1 MTKDD
6 DFIDYEVQ
14 SEDRPYYLDIDG
26 KRIYVT
32 EEVYRAYKQPLWAEH
47 KRKER
52 ERRCQVSNGRGGVKR
67 CEDDCSQCPY
77 SKTGSTISLD
87 RLYEDYEYE
96 IADSSESPLDNMIQ
110 EELNQKMRK
119 AVAELG
125 SVEQQIVKAF
135 MAGSSERAIAKE
147 VGLSQKAVNKRKT
160 RIFSELREKIKD
172 YM

>member
-6 DFIDYEVQ
+6 DFIDYEVP

-32 EEVYRAYKQPLWAEH
+32 EEVYRAYKQPFWAEH

-52 ERRCQVSNGRGGVKR
+52 ESRCQTSNGRGGVKR
-67 CEDDCSQCPY
+67 CEDDCSNCPF

-96 IADSSESPLDNMIQ
+96 IAASNESPLDALIK
-110 EELNQKMRK
+110 EEFKK
-119 AVAELG
+119 KVKEAVVELEQ
-125 SVEQQIVKAF
+125 VDQQIIRSF
-135 MAGSSERAIAKE
+135 MNGISEREIAKE
-147 VGLSQKAVNKRKT
+147 IGISQKAVNKRKNKL
-160 RIFSELREKIKD
+160 FKELNKKLKEYK
-172 YM
+172 

>member
-1 MTKDD
+1 MTKEEQ
-6 DFIDYEVQ
+6 FIDYEVS
-14 SEDRPYYLDIDG
+14 SEDRPKYLDIDG

-87 RLYEDYEYE
+87 RLYKDYEYE

>member
-6 DFIDYEVQ
+6 DFIDYEVP

-52 ERRCQVSNGRGGVKR
+52 ERRCQISNGRGGVKR
-67 CEDDCSQCPY
+67 CEEDCSKCPY

-96 IADSSESPLDNMIQ
+96 IAASSESPLAALIK
-110 EELNQKMRK
+110 EEFKQKRDE
-119 AVAELG
+119 AVSELG
-125 SVEQQIVKAF
+125 PIDQQIVISF
-135 MAGSSERAIAKE
+135 MNGISEREIAKE
-147 VGLSQKAVNKRKT
+147 IGISQKAVNKRKNKLLK
-160 RIFSELREKIKD
+160 ELNEKLKE
-172 YM
+172 Y